1 MFNVQ
6 YIYHTLYL
14 CNEYKWLNIMY
25 MYTFL
30 SITQHLL
37 FFIISPEHQEN
48 IKDMAKY
55 YQVNIIVFSQQTGEK
70 GFFSQQTGEKGFFS
84 QQTGEKGFL
93 VSKQGRRG
101 FHKTIKFVF

>member
-1 MFNVQ
+1 
-6 YIYHTLYL
+6 
-14 CNEYKWLNIMY
+14 

>member
-1 MFNVQ
+1 
-6 YIYHTLYL
+6 
-14 CNEYKWLNIMY
+14 MY

-70 GFFSQQTGEKGFFS
+70 GFFSQQTGEKGF
-84 QQTGEKGFL
+84 L